1 VLYSCAATGACAG
14 GNWSESP
21 CDGAVRWGVPVTRDG
36 ELFDLTEVDRLL
48 STTRTVRRRLDLER
62 PVPAEVILECLE
74 LAHQSPIGGNDEVR
88 RWLVITEQPLKVQ
101 LAAMYRSQAM
111 DYLTSLV
118 EASDPHTQR
127 LGRSAMYL
135 AENFER
141 VPALVLSC
149 LDVPVDLSNNN
160 NAASYYGSVMP
171 AIWSF
176 QLALRSRG
184 LGSAWTT
191 LHLGR
196 ETDAAKL
203 LGIPDGV
210 TQVALLPVAYTVGTE
225 FKRAGRIPITERTYW
240 NAWGVTTVPSDAG

>member
-1 VLYSCAATGACAG
+1 MTA
-14 GNWSESP
+14 
-21 CDGAVRWGVPVTRDG
+21 DGDV
-36 ELFDLTEVDRLL
+36 FNLTEVDRLL

-62 PVPAEVILECLE
+62 PVAADVILECLE
-74 LAHQSPIGGNDEVR
+74 LAHQAPIGGNEEVR
-88 RWLVITEQPLKVQ
+88 RWLVVTEDSLKAE
-101 LAAMYRSQAM
+101 LADIYRSQAM
-111 DYLTSLV
+111 EYLTGLV
-118 EASDPHTQR
+118 EARDPQTQR

-149 LDVPVDLSNNN
+149 LDRPVDLSNND

-196 ETDAAKL
+196 ETDAATL

>member
-1 VLYSCAATGACAG
+1 
-14 GNWSESP
+14 
-21 CDGAVRWGVPVTRDG
+21 VTRDG
-36 ELFDLTEVDRLL
+36 DLFNLTDVDRLL

-62 PVPAEVILECLE
+62 PVPPEVILECLE
-74 LAHQSPIGGNDEVR
+74 LAHQSPIGGNEEVR
-88 RWLVITEQPLKVQ
+88 RWLVLTEQPLKAQ
-101 LAAMYRSQAM
+101 LADIYRSQAM

-118 EASDPHTQR
+118 EASDPQTQR

-141 VPALVLSC
+141 VPALVLPC

-160 NAASYYGSVMP
+160 NAASSYGSVMP

-184 LGSAWTT
+184 LGSALTT

-196 ETDAAKL
+196 EADAAKL
-203 LGIPDGV
+203 LRIPDGV
-210 TQVALLPVAYTVGTE
+210 TQVALLPVAYTVGTA
-225 FKRAGRIPITERTYW
+225 FKRAARIPIAKRTYW
-240 NAWGVTTVPSDAG
+240 NSWGVTTVPSDVARAGITSAPSPTLT